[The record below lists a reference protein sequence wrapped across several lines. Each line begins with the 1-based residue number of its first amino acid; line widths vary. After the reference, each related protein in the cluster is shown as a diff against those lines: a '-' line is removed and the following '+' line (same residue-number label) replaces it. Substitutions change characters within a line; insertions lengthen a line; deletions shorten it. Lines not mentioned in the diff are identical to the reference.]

1 MNILL
6 VGGGSGG
13 PVMPLLATAEAIKKT
28 HPRARFLL
36 VGTRSGPES
45 NIAQKAGLDFA
56 AISAGKLRRYLSW
69 RNLLAPFQVGAGF
82 WQARRI
88 LREFKPDCILAAG
101 GFVQVPLVWA
111 AYFMGIPVVL
121 HQQDVLPSLANR
133 LCQLA
138 ASKITVT
145 FEGGQAAF
153 ASGLGL
159 FYNRKR
165 DKIIWTGNPF
175 RQQLADGDK
184 ERAGK
189 FFGLKPDLP
198 TLLVLGGGS
207 GAQFLNR
214 LIGDS
219 LPDLSRSVQIIHA
232 TGAGKGGGA
241 MPADNYHPYEFID
254 NMADAYAAADL
265 VLCRA
270 GLSTITELSNLQK
283 ISIIVPMPDSHQ
295 EINGLL
301 LYRLDAAIVLQQHL
315 LNPAR
320 LVELVRKLLFDAE
333 AQKILQRNIGL
344 IMPRRAA
351 EKVADLV
358 VKLAEHKNGTN

>member
-175 RQQLADGDK
+175 RQQLA
-184 ERAGK
+184 
-189 FFGLKPDLP
+189 
-198 TLLVLGGGS
+198 
-207 GAQFLNR
+207 
-214 LIGDS
+214 
-219 LPDLSRSVQIIHA
+219 
-232 TGAGKGGGA
+232 
-241 MPADNYHPYEFID
+241 
-254 NMADAYAAADL
+254 
-265 VLCRA
+265 
-270 GLSTITELSNLQK
+270 
-283 ISIIVPMPDSHQ
+283 
-295 EINGLL
+295 
-301 LYRLDAAIVLQQHL
+301 
-315 LNPAR
+315 
-320 LVELVRKLLFDAE
+320 
-333 AQKILQRNIGL
+333 
-344 IMPRRAA
+344 
-351 EKVADLV
+351 
-358 VKLAEHKNGTN
+358 